1 MVFRQATVVFLLIF
15 SSFHFSASHSQT
27 DTLHVSKSELEAIF
41 LKNNLILL
49 NENLNIS
56 KAEAEIIQA
65 KVWPN
70 PTLSI
75 DEVNLWRPK
84 HIGTEELIPPLAGD
98 FGRNQQFS
106 IGFEQLIFT
115 AGKRKKLIELKKIGA
130 EQHQQ
135 YFEEVLRN
143 LKLEF
148 RLQLFELEHLN
159 SIRSIIENQLTSI
172 NLLLNAYK
180 NQVEQGFLTKGEAI
194 RLGALSLSIQN
205 ELNTI
210 ETEYDEI
217 EHTVKLLLNIPLTSH
232 LRIKEEVY
240 NKEIESLKFTV
251 ESLVATAKANRPDYH
266 LSNLAEKY
274 AEQQLK
280 VERAERI
287 PDISLL
293 GEYNRGDGIYRDFV
307 GFGIA
312 FDLPVFNRNK
322 GGIKMANIEL
332 EQAKIN
338 QKFVNNSIEKEVSL
352 ALNQLQRAQNFISN
366 IEENYEEELD
376 QVLFSYTENFKN
388 KNINLL
394 EYLDFL
400 EAYLDNKHILLEA
413 KLNLKSKVE
422 ELNYIIGK
430 DLISF

>member
-1 MVFRQATVVFLLIF
+1 MCHSIIKLL
-15 SSFHFSASHSQT
+15 
-27 DTLHVSKSELEAIF
+27 
-41 LKNNLILL
+41 
-49 NENLNIS
+49 
-56 KAEAEIIQA
+56 
-65 KVWPN
+65 
-70 PTLSI
+70 
-75 DEVNLWRPK
+75 
-84 HIGTEELIPPLAGD
+84 
-98 FGRNQQFS
+98 
-106 IGFEQLIFT
+106 
-115 AGKRKKLIELKKIGA
+115 RK
-130 EQHQQ
+130 
-135 YFEEVLRN
+135 

-180 NQVEQGFLTKGEAI
+180 NQVEQGFLNKGEAI

-217 EHTVKLLLNIPLTSH
+217 EHTVKLLLNIPLKSH

-274 AEQQLK
+274 AEQQVK

-307 GFGIA
+307 GFGIS

-352 ALNQLQRAQNFISN
+352 ALNQLQRAQHFTSS
-366 IEENYEEELD
+366 IEENYEGSL
-376 QVLFSYTENFKN
+376 
-388 KNINLL
+388 
-394 EYLDFL
+394 
-400 EAYLDNKHILLEA
+400 
-413 KLNLKSKVE
+413 
-422 ELNYIIGK
+422 
-430 DLISF
+430 

>member
-1 MVFRQATVVFLLIF
+1 M
-15 SSFHFSASHSQT
+15 
-27 DTLHVSKSELEAIF
+27 
-41 LKNNLILL
+41 
-49 NENLNIS
+49 
-56 KAEAEIIQA
+56 
-65 KVWPN
+65 
-70 PTLSI
+70 
-75 DEVNLWRPK
+75 
-84 HIGTEELIPPLAGD
+84 
-98 FGRNQQFS
+98 
-106 IGFEQLIFT
+106 
-115 AGKRKKLIELKKIGA
+115 
-130 EQHQQ
+130 
-135 YFEEVLRN
+135 RN

-180 NQVEQGFLTKGEAI
+180 NQVEQGFLNKGEAI

-217 EHTVKLLLNIPLTSH
+217 EHTVKLLLNIPLKSH

-251 ESLVATAKANRPDYH
+251 ESLVAKAKENRPDYH

-307 GFGIA
+307 GFGIS

-322 GGIKMANIEL
+322 GGIKMAIIEF

-352 ALNQLQRAQNFISN
+352 ALNQLQRAQNFTSS
-366 IEENYEEELD
+366 IEENYEGSL
-376 QVLFSYTENFKN
+376 
-388 KNINLL
+388 
-394 EYLDFL
+394 
-400 EAYLDNKHILLEA
+400 
-413 KLNLKSKVE
+413 
-422 ELNYIIGK
+422 
-430 DLISF
+430 